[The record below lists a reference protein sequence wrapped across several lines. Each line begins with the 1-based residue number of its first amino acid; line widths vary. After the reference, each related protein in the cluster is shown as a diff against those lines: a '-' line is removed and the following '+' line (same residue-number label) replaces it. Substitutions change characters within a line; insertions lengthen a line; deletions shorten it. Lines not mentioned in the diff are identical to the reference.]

1 MSEAIV
7 IGWGLETRHRQVLID
22 LRDGWQ
28 KAPLRG
34 KIRSSMICRNLA
46 KRGLLRE
53 RKIKDAYL
61 FCLTPLGCQVQKEI
75 SKGLPPKPRGRRLE
89 CEPTE
94 EQRAVLDRA
103 CEMFGVKPEMVYQRN
118 RTQIMQDVRQS
129 VVMALHR
136 KWPKMSYKTMVK
148 VLGRD
153 DHSMA
158 IYWLNAGM
166 KRIDK
171 EEWLADVVAE
181 LCGEEP
187 PAREPIDHKKLAD
200 FWAEKEASIADLMDM
215 EDAMEE
221 YESRDERAAM
231 KEFSDNL
238 LAAIISARMAA

>member
-1 MSEAIV
+1 MIDAIV
-7 IGWGLETRHRQVLID
+7 IGWELETRHRQVLVD

-34 KIRSSMICRNLA
+34 KIRASMICRNLA

-53 RKIKDAYL
+53 RKIRDAYL

-75 SKGLPPKPRGRRLE
+75 RKGLPPKPRGRRLE

-94 EQRAVLDRA
+94 EQLAILDRA
-103 CEMFGVKPEMVYQRN
+103 CEMFGVKPEVVYQRN

-136 KWPKMSYKTMVK
+136 KWPEMPYKAMVK

-166 KRIDK
+166 KRIEK
-171 EEWLADVVAE
+171 EEWLAEVVAE

-187 PAREPIDHKKLAD
+187 PEPKPIDQKKLAD
-200 FWAEKEASIADLMDM
+200 FWSEKEASIAELMAM

>member
-7 IGWGLETRHRQVLID
+7 IGWELETRHKHVLCD

-34 KIRSSMICRNLA
+34 KIRASMICRNLA

-75 SKGLPPKPRGRRLE
+75 RKGLPPKPRGERKSY
-89 CEPTE
+89 EPND
-94 EQRAVLDRA
+94 EQYAILDRA
-103 CEMFGVKPEMVYQRN
+103 CEMFGVSVERVYTRSRIQL
-118 RTQIMQDVRQS
+118 MQDFRQA
-129 VVMALHR
+129 VTVALHR
-136 KWPKMSYKTMVK
+136 RWPEMPYKAMAK

-158 IYWLNAGM
+158 IYWLEAGLG
-166 KRIDK
+166 RIGRERWF
-171 EEWLADVVAE
+171 EEVVAE

-187 PAREPIDHKKLAD
+187 PKQEPIDHKKLAD
-200 FWAEKEASIADLMDM
+200 FWCEKEASIAELMAM